1 LSNGLRDRIAWPPVP
16 DYGPVDIPPDE
27 HDGASADPEDA
38 DAERLLYQMA
48 SDGNAI
54 DGTAHAGRLWMS

>member
-1 LSNGLRDRIAWPPVP
+1 MAAGARLWPGGL
-16 DYGPVDIPPDE
+16 PPDE
-27 HDGASADPEDA
+27 LDGASADPEDA
-38 DAERLLYQMA
+38 DAERLLHQMA